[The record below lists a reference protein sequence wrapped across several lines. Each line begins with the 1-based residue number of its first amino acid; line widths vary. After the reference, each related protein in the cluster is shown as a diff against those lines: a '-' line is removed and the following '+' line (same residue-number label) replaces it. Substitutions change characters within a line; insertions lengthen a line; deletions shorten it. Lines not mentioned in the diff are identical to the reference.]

1 MTEDVIIRM
10 IMMMMGTIIM
20 IMIMIMMM
28 SMGMSVVKIMVF
40 GGKTWPVGDF
50 LCLPLSFSDNPLHHD
65 LC

>member
-1 MTEDVIIRM
+1 MTEDVIIR
-10 IMMMMGTIIM
+10 
-20 IMIMIMMM
+20 MIMMM